1 MYQGQRKIAIK
12 KNLIILMNRGIHHV
26 PVRTCVSC
34 RSKKAKEELIR
45 LVINKDN
52 RVVIDKLKREN
63 GRGIYLCDDASCMER
78 FFKKRG
84 LNV

>member
-1 MYQGQRKIAIK
+1 
-12 KNLIILMNRGIHHV
+12 MNRCVSHV
-26 PVRTCVSC
+26 PIRTCVSC
-34 RSKKAKEELIR
+34 RSKKGKMELIR

-52 RVVIDKLKREN
+52 SVVIDNLKRQN
-63 GRGIYLCDDASCMER
+63 GRGIYICNDAACMER